1 MVIHRNEMKVEEKEH
16 MRDGEGSTHLTYLLD
31 GSTQK
36 NARMF
41 AEVNLNP
48 GCSIGYHR
56 HDSETEYY
64 FILAGTGIVNDDGR
78 EVQIKQGDSIITGNG
93 ASHSIKNTG
102 SVPLVFHAVI
112 VTY

>member
-1 MVIHRNEMKVEEKEH
+1 MVINRKEMKIEIKER
-16 MRDGEGSTHLTYLLD
+16 MREGDGSTQLTYLLD

-41 AEVNLNP
+41 AEITLNP

-64 FILAGTGIVNDDGR
+64 FILSGTGIVNDDGKD
-78 EVQIKQGDSIITGNG
+78 VQVAQGDSIITGNG
-93 ASHSIKNTG
+93 ASHSIKNNG
-102 SVPLVFHAVI
+102 AVPLVFHAVI

>member
-1 MVIHRNEMKVEEKEH
+1 MVIHRNEMKVEDKERL
-16 MRDGEGSTHLTYLLD
+16 RDGEGNTRLTYLLD
-31 GSTQK
+31 AGAEK

-41 AEVNLNP
+41 AEITLNP

-64 FILAGTGIVNDDGR
+64 FILSGTGLVNDDGK
-78 EVQIKQGDSIITGNG
+78 EVEVKQGDSVITGNG

-102 SVPLVFHAVI
+102 TGPLVFHAII